1 MRHMFHSIHQANFSK
16 LCIES
21 NRFRVIYLLL
31 ANSNRRHEI
40 CQLIPQVS
48 RFNLTACDSF
58 VNTWWHS
65 IQSTLL
71 ESTSQ
76 THKDSPLDQTPVQ
89 PQIKLFSAFN
99 SILLI
104 AITCKPF
111 TTFHSIRFLKI
122 YFSTAWRL
130 STRWGTWSIPFTK
143 QTSLSSLLNQ
153 IDSE

>member
-99 SILLI
+99 SIQLI
-104 AITCKPF
+104 AIICKPIPRPSTQLDTQRF
-111 TTFHSIRFLKI
+111 ISLTLDGSQLDEAHVPFHSPNKLH
-122 YFSTAWRL
+122 
-130 STRWGTWSIPFTK
+130 
-143 QTSLSSLLNQ
+143 
-153 IDSE
+153 